1 MAKELG
7 IEPIGREN
15 PYKRCANF
23 GILYLPHEF
32 CILLE

>member
-1 MAKELG
+1 MAKELR

-23 GILYLPHEF
+23 GILYLPQG
-32 CILLE
+32 LP